1 MSGIDGSADGQIPR
15 FTRND
20 DEQQH
25 YGSIVVVGGG
35 CYGSYYV
42 RQLQRA
48 ARAGAL
54 SATEIVVVDRDAECA
69 VGRDVEIHEAEGPLP
84 IRLVIS
90 EWREFFGTY
99 LDRAA
104 DEAVGPSDAIV
115 PSPLMP
121 HLMGEWLVSRARRR
135 FADRAVDTRPVDRVP
150 EVPWERAGVDGTHY
164 VSFATWM
171 CPVNCVEPRTCPH
184 TRDTRT
190 WSLPV
195 RIGEHARAR
204 DRIRSAA
211 RRGDALLPASR
222 VWRRDVRHR
231 GSRRGRRAHRR
242 RGRRR
247 RRRSA
252 HRNGVALSRRAD
264 AARHRPQAR
273 RFPRRVDLTTLE
285 RGRAWS
291 SPPS

>member
-1 MSGIDGSADGQIPR
+1 MSGTDSELQIPR
-15 FTRND
+15 VARD
-20 DEQQH
+20 DSEQR

-35 CYGSYYV
+35 CYGTYYV

-54 SATEIVVVDRDAECA
+54 SAAEIVVVDRDRECA
-69 VGRDVEIHEAEGPLP
+69 VARDVAIHEAEGPLP

-90 EWREFFGTY
+90 DWREFFGAY

-104 DEAVGPSDAIV
+104 DEAVGPGDAIV

-135 FADRAVDTRPVDRVP
+135 FADRAVDARPVERVP
-150 EVPWERAGVDGTHY
+150 EVPWERAGADGTHF

-195 RIGEHARAR
+195 RIGEHARAETESGR
-204 DRIRSAA
+204 PLVAATLFCRHRAYGVGMFDTAEVVEADTRIGAA
-211 RRGDALLPASR
+211 GDAGDAEVLIGTVSHCHGALTRLVIGPKHA
-222 VWRRDVRHR
+222 
-231 GSRRGRRAHRR
+231 GSH
-242 RGRRR
+242 
-247 RRRSA
+247 
-252 HRNGVALSRRAD
+252 VA
-264 AARHRPQAR
+264 
-273 RFPRRVDLTTLE
+273 
-285 RGRAWS
+285 
-291 SPPS
+291 